1 MIFYLLIVIIL
12 ILIFINK
19 KEKNN
24 EEFKIFDIK
33 RDVLSHTNEL
43 AKYLLLNN

>member
-1 MIFYLLIVIIL
+1 MIFYLLIVIIVV
-12 ILIFINK
+12 LIFINNDK
-19 KEKNN
+19 KEKK
-24 EEFKIFDIK
+24 ETMVFDIK